1 VRHAS
6 YVMSIEKELMSYR
19 SPKKVRRGKP
29 APMRGPSRPINPRY
43 APGGPPKRRIDSFG
57 IGLIVVSGLVVVAL
71 LLVIALQNRGGQT
84 TQAINFPTP
93 LPDLTKTAVMFAT
106 QTAPDALPRI
116 TVQEAKALY
125 DVGDIK
131 IIDVRDEQFYNQ
143 GHIKGAVNVP
153 QAQVQTKLSEFPKTG
168 NVALYC
174 Q

>member
-1 VRHAS
+1 
-6 YVMSIEKELMSYR
+6 MSYR

-43 APGGPPKRRIDSFG
+43 APGGPPKRGIDGFG
-57 IGLIVVSGLVVVAL
+57 MGLIAVSGLVVVL
-71 LLVIALQNRGGQT
+71 LLVLIALQNRGGQT
-84 TQAINFPTP
+84 TQVIGGSTP

-106 QTAPDALPRI
+106 QTSPEVLPRI

-131 IIDVRDEQFYNQ
+131 IIDVRDAQFYNQ

-153 QAQVQTKLSEFPKTG
+153 QAQTQTKLSEFPRTG